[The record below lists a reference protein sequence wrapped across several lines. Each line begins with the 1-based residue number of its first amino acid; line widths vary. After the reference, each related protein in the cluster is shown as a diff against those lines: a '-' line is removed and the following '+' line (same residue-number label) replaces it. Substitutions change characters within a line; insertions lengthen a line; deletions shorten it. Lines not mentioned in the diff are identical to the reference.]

1 MVTLEDVLEELVGE
15 IEDEFDRL
23 PAHVHPIGGAWIVG
37 GGVSMNIVAATVGI
51 AWPARTDGG
60 RVPSLAEWSVQ
71 HAPPDFKGG
80 EAFESDGLRV
90 VARKFRR
97 KRLMEAT
104 VSPAGRNAPPQGDPN
119 SAA

>member
-1 MVTLEDVLEELVGE
+1 VGE

-23 PAHVHPIGGAWIVG
+23 PSHVHPCGEGWIMG
-37 GGVSMNIVAATVGI
+37 GGVPMNTVAATAGI
-51 AWPARTDGG
+51 EWLAKSDGG
-60 RVPSLAEWSVQ
+60 RVPTLAEWSTQ

-104 VSPAGRNAPPQGDPN
+104 VSPAGQNAPPPGNPCG
-119 SAA
+119 AA